1 VIGRKQLSGWQWPEL
16 GRWHAPAARFWP
28 AGIFLSI
35 RDTFR
40 MKSGKLA
47 TPFFVLA
54 AAIASPAVFAQQAAP
69 AVPNAGGQT
78 DADIRE
84 ELEQLKRI
92 NQQLTRRLKALE
104 SRVAGTPA
112 ALPPPAAPATPQMAQ
127 VPPARPSAGLGEDAG
142 SAPMKKRPA
151 ASRGVE
157 DLLLEEHTFFDQK
170 FSTELGFEL
179 AHFDR
184 SQLVLNGFLALDAIF
199 LGDIGIDEIDSDILT
214 TNLTGRWTVTDRLQL
229 NLNVPFVYRETTT
242 RSGGQELSSILKSE
256 QKVDDSDI
264 GDVTLGVSYRLFPET
279 LSRPDIVWN
288 TSVIAPTGRD
298 PYGIDF
304 LEDPLNTNL
313 EYPEKLPT
321 GSGLWGVQTGLSF
334 LKTVDPAILFA
345 SFSWRHYLEDGF
357 DDLGSDPEAAPSPGD
372 VQLGDQYQFSLGIA
386 FAINERTSFS
396 TSFTQRFIDET
407 KITRPGFGSQSV
419 VGSDATTGTFDIGVT
434 YALTDRLS
442 LVTNLGMGLTN
453 DTSDYNFALKFPYR
467 F

>member
-1 VIGRKQLSGWQWPEL
+1 
-16 GRWHAPAARFWP
+16 
-28 AGIFLSI
+28 
-35 RDTFR
+35 
-40 MKSGKLA
+40 MKSGKFA
-47 TPFFVLA
+47 TPFVIA
-54 AAIASPAVFAQQAAP
+54 AAMVHSAALAQPVAAP
-69 AVPNAGGQT
+69 ANASSSE
-78 DADIRE
+78 ADIRA

-92 NQQLTRRLKALE
+92 NQQLMRRVQALE
-104 SRVAGTPA
+104 SRIDGPA
-112 ALPPPAAPATPQMAQ
+112 ASPRQATTPLPQPVPPKAAPQMAQ
-127 VPPARPSAGLGEDAG
+127 TGPAQPPAAAKDSEPVKKSAGT
-142 SAPMKKRPA
+142 
-151 ASRGVE
+151 SRGVE

-170 FSTELGFEL
+170 FSAELGFEL

-184 SQLVLNGFLALDAIF
+184 SQLMLNGFLALDAIF

-214 TNLTGRWTVTDRLQL
+214 TNLTGRWTVTDRLQFS
-229 NLNVPFVYRETTT
+229 LNVPFVYRETTT
-242 RSGGQELSSILKSE
+242 RSGGQELSSIIKSE
-256 QKVDDSDI
+256 KKVDDSGI
-264 GDVTLGVSYRLFPET
+264 GDITLGVSYRLFPET
-279 LSRPDIVWN
+279 ISRPDIVWN

-321 GSGLWGVQTGLSF
+321 GSGLWGVQTGFSF

-345 SFSWRHYLEDGF
+345 SFSWRHYFEDSF
-357 DDLGSDPEAAPSPGD
+357 DDLGSNPKAPPSPGD

-407 KITRPGFGSQSV
+407 KITRPGFGSQTV

-434 YALTDRLS
+434 YALTERLS

-453 DTSDYNFALKFPYR
+453 DSSDYNFAMKFPYR

>member
-1 VIGRKQLSGWQWPEL
+1 
-16 GRWHAPAARFWP
+16 
-28 AGIFLSI
+28 
-35 RDTFR
+35 
-40 MKSGKLA
+40 MKPGKLA
-47 TPFFVLA
+47 APLVIA
-54 AAIASPAVFAQQAAP
+54 AAIAHPAALSQPPEAPSNAA
-69 AVPNAGGQT
+69 T
-78 DADIRE
+78 SDADIRA

-92 NQQLTRRLKALE
+92 NQQLMRRVQALE
-104 SRVAGTPA
+104 SRVGDPA
-112 ALPPPAAPATPQMAQ
+112 ASPRQATAPLPQPVPPKAAPQMAQ
-127 VPPARPSAGLGEDAG
+127 TGPAQPPAAAKDAEPVKKSAG
-142 SAPMKKRPA
+142 

-170 FSTELGFEL
+170 FSAELGFEL

-229 NLNVPFVYRETTT
+229 SLNVPFVYRETTT

-264 GDVTLGVSYRLFPET
+264 GDITLGVSYRLFPET
-279 LSRPDIVWN
+279 MNRPDIVWN
-288 TSVIAPTGRD
+288 TSIIAPTGRD

-357 DDLGSDPEAAPSPGD
+357 DDLGSNPEAPPSPGD
-372 VQLGDQYQFSLGIA
+372 VQLGDQYQLSLGIA

-434 YALTDRLS
+434 YALTERLS

-453 DTSDYNFALKFPYR
+453 DSSDYNFAVKFPYR